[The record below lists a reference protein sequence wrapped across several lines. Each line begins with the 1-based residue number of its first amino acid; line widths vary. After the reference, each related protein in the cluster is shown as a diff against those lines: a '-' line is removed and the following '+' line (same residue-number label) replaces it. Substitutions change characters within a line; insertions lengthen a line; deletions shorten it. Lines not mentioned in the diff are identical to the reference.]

1 MEIFKNREVV
11 EDDYKDF
18 DNNLH
23 ITYSEV
29 IRYEPDFEVGE
40 EYTSE
45 VKLAEFGHRTIL
57 GIKQNLLSK
66 VMDLQKNN
74 IYIEYQKRI
83 GDVIDGEVL
92 FANKREAVI
101 QDSKGNE
108 LVLPRYEQMPS
119 DFYRKGDYFK
129 AVVISV
135 ENEHKPKVIL
145 SRRSEKL
152 LEHLLEFEIPEIMDG
167 LITIKSIVR
176 IAGEKSKVM
185 VECYDD
191 RVDPIGICVGTKGS
205 RLLTIKKEL
214 NGENIDIINYTQNN
228 SLLIQRALSP
238 AKSSLVKIDEESMK
252 ASVTMKSDQIALAI
266 GKGGVNIKLA
276 RLLTGYDIEVYS
288 ENVELIDDV
297 VLDEFS
303 DEIDRWIIDIFKGIG
318 LDSAKSILTLS
329 VSELVKRTDLEEET
343 ILEILNSYYF
353 FLKLDGSILSSCLNT
368 FKRTNTSVPPGNKEI
383 EVRPNTFSISTDWS
397 FINFISDSVRFL
409 LFPSSSVSCPLAAL
423 FRRS

>member
-1 MEIFKNREVV
+1 MNNLFESFTEFKDAKNINRQEIMNILEEVFRTALIKKYGSDENFDIIVNTDQGDLEIFQNREVV

-119 DFYRKGDYFK
+119 DFYRKGDYVK

-205 RLLTIKKEL
+205 RLFTIKKEL

-288 ENVELIDDV
+288 EDVELIDDV

-343 ILEILNSYYF
+343 ILEILNI
-353 FLKLDGSILSSCLNT
+353 LKSE
-368 FKRTNTSVPPGNKEI
+368 FE
-383 EVRPNTFSISTDWS
+383 
-397 FINFISDSVRFL
+397 
-409 LFPSSSVSCPLAAL
+409 
-423 FRRS
+423 

>member
-1 MEIFKNREVV
+1 MNNLFESFTEFKDAKNINRQEIMNILEEVFRTALIKKYGSDENFDIIVNTDQGDLEIFQNREVV
-11 EDDYKDF
+11 EDDYEDF
-18 DNNLH
+18 NHNLH

-66 VMDLQKNN
+66 VMCLQKSN
-74 IYIEYQKRI
+74 IYFEYQKRI
-83 GDVIDGEVL
+83 GEVITGEVI
-92 FANKREAVI
+92 FANKREAIVH
-101 QDSKGNE
+101 DSNNNE
-108 LVLPRYEQMPS
+108 LVLPRNEQMQS
-119 DFYRKGDYFK
+119 DFFKKGDYVK
-129 AVVISV
+129 AVVVSV
-135 ENEHKPKVIL
+135 ENENKPVVIL

-167 LITIKSIVR
+167 LIVVKDIVR
-176 IAGEKSKVM
+176 IAGEKSKVV

-191 RVDPIGICVGTKGS
+191 RIDPIGICVGSKGS
-205 RLLTIKKEL
+205 RLFSIKREL
-214 NGENIDIINYTQNN
+214 NGENIDIINYTQNTT
-228 SLLIQRALSP
+228 LLIQRALSP
-238 AKSSLVKIDEESMK
+238 AKSSLVKIDEDRNK
-252 ASVTMKSDQIALAI
+252 AIVTMKGDQIALAI

-288 ENVELIDDV
+288 EDVELVDDV

-343 ILEILNSYYF
+343 IEEILRI
-353 FLKLDGSILSSCLNT
+353 LGSE
-368 FKRTNTSVPPGNKEI
+368 FE
-383 EVRPNTFSISTDWS
+383 
-397 FINFISDSVRFL
+397 
-409 LFPSSSVSCPLAAL
+409 
-423 FRRS
+423 

>member
-1 MEIFKNREVV
+1 MNNLFESFTEFKDAKNINRQEIMNILEEVFRTALIKKYGSDENFDIIVNTDQGDLEIFQNREVV

-23 ITYSEV
+23 IRYSEV
-29 IRYEPDFEVGE
+29 INYEPDFEVGE
-40 EYTSE
+40 EYTNE
-45 VKLAEFGHRTIL
+45 VKLSEFGHRTIL

-66 VMDLQKNN
+66 VMDLQKSN
-74 IYIEYQKRI
+74 IYSEYQKRI

-101 QDSKGNE
+101 QDSNGNE
-108 LVLPRYEQMPS
+108 LVLPRNEQMPS
-119 DFYRKGDYFK
+119 DFYRKGDYVK

-145 SRRSEKL
+145 SRKSEKL

-205 RLLTIKKEL
+205 RLFTIKKEL

-252 ASVTMKSDQIALAI
+252 VSVIMKSDQIALAI

-288 ENVELIDDV
+288 EDVELIDDV

-343 ILEILNSYYF
+343 ILEILNI
-353 FLKLDGSILSSCLNT
+353 LKSE
-368 FKRTNTSVPPGNKEI
+368 FE
-383 EVRPNTFSISTDWS
+383 
-397 FINFISDSVRFL
+397 
-409 LFPSSSVSCPLAAL
+409 
-423 FRRS
+423 

>member
-1 MEIFKNREVV
+1 MNNLFESFTEFKDAKNINRQEIMNILEEVFRTALIKKYGSDENFDIIVNTDQGDLEIFQNREVV

-23 ITYSEV
+23 IKYSEV
-29 IRYEPDFEVGE
+29 INYEPDFEVGE
-40 EYTSE
+40 EYTNE
-45 VKLAEFGHRTIL
+45 VKLSEFGHRTIL

-66 VMDLQKNN
+66 VMDLQKSN
-74 IYIEYQKRI
+74 IYSEYQKRI

-101 QDSKGNE
+101 QDSNGNE
-108 LVLPRYEQMPS
+108 LVLPRNEQMPS
-119 DFYRKGDYFK
+119 DFYRKGDYVK

-205 RLLTIKKEL
+205 RLFTIKKEL

-252 ASVTMKSDQIALAI
+252 ASVIMKSDQIALAI

-288 ENVELIDDV
+288 EDVELIDDV

-343 ILEILNSYYF
+343 ILEILNI
-353 FLKLDGSILSSCLNT
+353 LKSE
-368 FKRTNTSVPPGNKEI
+368 FE
-383 EVRPNTFSISTDWS
+383 
-397 FINFISDSVRFL
+397 
-409 LFPSSSVSCPLAAL
+409 
-423 FRRS
+423 

>member
-1 MEIFKNREVV
+1 
-11 EDDYKDF
+11 
-18 DNNLH
+18 
-23 ITYSEV
+23 
-29 IRYEPDFEVGE
+29 
-40 EYTSE
+40 
-45 VKLAEFGHRTIL
+45 
-57 GIKQNLLSK
+57 
-66 VMDLQKNN
+66 
-74 IYIEYQKRI
+74 
-83 GDVIDGEVL
+83 
-92 FANKREAVI
+92 
-101 QDSKGNE
+101 
-108 LVLPRYEQMPS
+108 
-119 DFYRKGDYFK
+119 
-129 AVVISV
+129 
-135 ENEHKPKVIL
+135 
-145 SRRSEKL
+145 
-152 LEHLLEFEIPEIMDG
+152 MDG

-205 RLLTIKKEL
+205 RLFTIKKEL

-288 ENVELIDDV
+288 EDIELVDDV

-343 ILEILNSYYF
+343 ILEILNI
-353 FLKLDGSILSSCLNT
+353 LKSE
-368 FKRTNTSVPPGNKEI
+368 FE
-383 EVRPNTFSISTDWS
+383 
-397 FINFISDSVRFL
+397 
-409 LFPSSSVSCPLAAL
+409 
-423 FRRS
+423 

>member
-1 MEIFKNREVV
+1 MNNLFESFTEFKDAKNINRQEIMNILEEVFRTALIKKYGSDENFDIIVNTDQGDLEIFQNREVV

-23 ITYSEV
+23 IKYSEV
-29 IRYEPDFEVGE
+29 INYEPDFEVGE
-40 EYTSE
+40 EYTNE
-45 VKLAEFGHRTIL
+45 VKLSEFGHRTIL

-66 VMDLQKNN
+66 VMDLQKSN
-74 IYIEYQKRI
+74 IYSEYQKRI

-101 QDSKGNE
+101 QDSNGNE

-119 DFYRKGDYFK
+119 DFYRKGDYVK

-205 RLLTIKKEL
+205 RLFTIKKEL

-343 ILEILNSYYF
+343 ILEILNI
-353 FLKLDGSILSSCLNT
+353 LKSE
-368 FKRTNTSVPPGNKEI
+368 FE
-383 EVRPNTFSISTDWS
+383 
-397 FINFISDSVRFL
+397 
-409 LFPSSSVSCPLAAL
+409 
-423 FRRS
+423 

>member
-1 MEIFKNREVV
+1 MNNLFESFTEFKDAKNINRQEIMNILEEVFRTALIKKYGSDENFDIIVNTDQGDLEIFQNREVV
-11 EDDYKDF
+11 EDDYEDF
-18 DNNLH
+18 DHNLH

-66 VMDLQKNN
+66 VMDLQKSN
-74 IYIEYQKRI
+74 IYFEYQKRI
-83 GDVIDGEVL
+83 GEVITGEVI
-92 FANKREAVI
+92 FANKREAIV
-101 QDSKGNE
+101 QDSNNNE
-108 LVLPRYEQMPS
+108 LVLPRNEQMQS
-119 DFYRKGDYFK
+119 DFFKKGDYVK
-129 AVVISV
+129 AVVVSV
-135 ENEHKPKVIL
+135 ENENKPVVIL

-167 LITIKSIVR
+167 LIVVKDIVR
-176 IAGEKSKVM
+176 IAGEKSKVV

-191 RVDPIGICVGTKGS
+191 RIDPIGICVGSKGS
-205 RLLTIKKEL
+205 RLFSIKREL
-214 NGENIDIINYTQNN
+214 NGENIDIINYTQNTT
-228 SLLIQRALSP
+228 LLIQRALSP
-238 AKSSLVKIDEESMK
+238 AKSSLVKIDEDRNK
-252 ASVTMKSDQIALAI
+252 AIVTMKGDQIALAI

-288 ENVELIDDV
+288 EDVELVDDV

-318 LDSAKSILTLS
+318 LDSAKSILALS

-343 ILEILNSYYF
+343 IEEILRI
-353 FLKLDGSILSSCLNT
+353 LGSE
-368 FKRTNTSVPPGNKEI
+368 FE
-383 EVRPNTFSISTDWS
+383 
-397 FINFISDSVRFL
+397 
-409 LFPSSSVSCPLAAL
+409 
-423 FRRS
+423 